1 MARGRSPGYDDQR
14 EMILRHAA
22 ELFARRGYP
31 ATSMNEVAEACGLSK
46 PTIYHYFRDKYNL
59 LVHIAD
65 GHVSRLHALVEE
77 VEGQH
82 LEPEAR
88 LRELIHRFVE
98 EYAEAHHAHR
108 VLTEDVRFLQPEDS
122 ERILG
127 KERAVVAVFARAVA
141 QMRPDT
147 EAAGLAKALTMLLFG
162 MVCAGLCSG
171 AAMRSCAACA
181 RPNSRWRKGRCD
193 CAWRDRK
200 PCRPCDGPMRGTCA
214 PHSAL
219 VLRRPFWVCVPRHG
233 PNWNPAGRPACCWR
247 QKN

>member
-127 KERAVVAVFARAVA
+127 KERAVVAVFARAVV

-162 MVCAGLCSG
+162 MINWMFTWLRPDGNLDYE
-171 AAMRSCAACA
+171 AMAPIVADLFFGGVPAVRL
-181 RPNSRWRKGRCD
+181 PGP
-193 CAWRDRK
+193 K
-200 PCRPCDGPMRGTCA
+200 PEA
-214 PHSAL
+214 
-219 VLRRPFWVCVPRHG
+219 VP
-233 PNWNPAGRPACCWR
+233 
-247 QKN
+247 

>member
-22 ELFARRGYP
+22 ELFACRGYP

-162 MVCAGLCSG
+162 MINWMFTWLRPDGNLDYE
-171 AAMRSCAACA
+171 AMAPIVADLFFGGVPAVRL
-181 RPNSRWRKGRCD
+181 PGP
-193 CAWRDRK
+193 K
-200 PCRPCDGPMRGTCA
+200 PEA
-214 PHSAL
+214 
-219 VLRRPFWVCVPRHG
+219 VP
-233 PNWNPAGRPACCWR
+233 
-247 QKN
+247 